1 MIDII
6 NPLYDCHWIISV
18 IYVNFLIHFPGNCIC
33 DEGYFGSDCSVE
45 IRPGNDGSPS
55 RISLPRTSSL
65 ANYGLCNVRAK
76 PCRDIVVL
84 GDGFVDH
91 PSLTCI
97 YETYKVII
105 CACKS

>member
-1 MIDII
+1 MNEVYSKLQKIFIKGT
-6 NPLYDCHWIISV
+6 CT
-18 IYVNFLIHFPGNCIC
+18 C

-45 IRPGNDGSPS
+45 IRAGSPS
-55 RISLPRTSSL
+55 RTTIPRTSSL
-65 ANYGLCNVRAK
+65 ANYGLCNIRAK

-97 YETYKVII
+97 YETYKVRITYLTLKYI
-105 CACKS
+105 VNVGKFRNKI

>member
-1 MIDII
+1 MYQVFK
-6 NPLYDCHWIISV
+6 LKLISY
-18 IYVNFLIHFPGNCIC
+18 IGNCKC
-33 DEGYFGSDCSVE
+33 EEGFFGVDCSVE
-45 IRPGNDGSPS
+45 IRPGKDGSPS

-65 ANYGLCNVRAK
+65 ANYGLCNVRTK

-105 CACKS
+105 QCFNGSVK